1 MDRWANG
8 MRAACGLLL
17 LLNIAVFFLSVTV
30 IENQNSPGSSVL
42 TYTQFDYVA
51 AMTDGE
57 LPHDDYM
64 KKADYEGSTLTF
76 WVVIAFMVFPLLL
89 SAIGGIY
96 GLAGG
101 PRQLVTG
108 ICSLICFG
116 CYGAQFF
123 LLSRLWPGQMPDV
136 CCGRG
141 TGSYLTMIVPGVAA
155 LFGILTFILMPRIKR
170 TKDSTIPDVWQIK
183 QEREQAAYHIVEES
197 NGRQQATERQQATGR
212 QPASGGQ
219 QAARRAGGMA
229 SAEASPAAGPR
240 GVLVGLT
247 GMYAGAEIAFS
258 DGMTIRLGRLPD
270 NDLVFSN
277 ETRVSRRHCQLTWYG
292 ADKIF
297 KITDFSSSG
306 TYIYGSGVRVP
317 QNVEAPLPP
326 GTVLDIGDGNNR
338 FRLE

>member
-76 WVVIAFMVFPLLL
+76 WVVVAFMVFPLLL

-101 PRQLVTG
+101 PRQIVTG

-116 CYGAQFF
+116 CYAAQFF
-123 LLSRLWPGQMPDV
+123 LLSRLWPEQMPDV

-155 LFGILTFILMPRIKR
+155 LFGILTFILMPRIKK

-183 QEREQAAYHIVEES
+183 QEREQAAYHIVE
-197 NGRQQATERQQATGR
+197 
-212 QPASGGQ
+212 
-219 QAARRAGGMA
+219 
-229 SAEASPAAGPR
+229 EASPAAGPR

-292 ADKIF
+292 AEKIF

>member
-8 MRAACGLLL
+8 MRAACVLLL
-17 LLNIAVFFLSVTV
+17 LLNIVVFFLPVTV
-30 IENQNSPGSSVL
+30 IERHNSPGSSVL
-42 TYTQFDYVA
+42 SYSQFGYVT
-51 AMTDGE
+51 AMIDGE

-64 KKADYEGSTLTF
+64 KKADYEGSTFTF

-89 SAIGGIY
+89 SAVGGIY

-101 PRQLVTG
+101 PRQIVTG

-116 CYGAQFF
+116 CYAAQFF
-123 LLSRLWPGQMPDV
+123 QLSRLWPEQTPDV

-141 TGSYLTMIVPGVAA
+141 TGGYLTLIVPGVAA

-183 QEREQAAYHIVEES
+183 QEREQAAYHIVEPV
-197 NGRQQATERQQATGR
+197 T
-212 QPASGGQ
+212 PK
-219 QAARRAGGMA
+219 AG
-229 SAEASPAAGPR
+229 GPR

-292 ADKIF
+292 AEKIF

>member
-1 MDRWANG
+1 
-8 MRAACGLLL
+8 
-17 LLNIAVFFLSVTV
+17 
-30 IENQNSPGSSVL
+30 
-42 TYTQFDYVA
+42 
-51 AMTDGE
+51 
-57 LPHDDYM
+57 
-64 KKADYEGSTLTF
+64 
-76 WVVIAFMVFPLLL
+76 VIAFMVFPLLL

-101 PRQLVTG
+101 PRQIVTG
-108 ICSLICFG
+108 VCSLICFG
-116 CYGAQFF
+116 CYAAQFF
-123 LLSRLWPGQMPDV
+123 LLSRLWPEQTLDV
-136 CCGRG
+136 YCGRE

-155 LFGILTFILMPRIKR
+155 LFGILTFIMMPRIKR

-197 NGRQQATERQQATGR
+197 NERQQATGRQQATERQQATG

-219 QAARRAGGMA
+219 QAARLAGGMA
-229 SAEASPAAGPR
+229 SAASSEVASSEVASSAAGPR

-292 ADKIF
+292 AEKIF